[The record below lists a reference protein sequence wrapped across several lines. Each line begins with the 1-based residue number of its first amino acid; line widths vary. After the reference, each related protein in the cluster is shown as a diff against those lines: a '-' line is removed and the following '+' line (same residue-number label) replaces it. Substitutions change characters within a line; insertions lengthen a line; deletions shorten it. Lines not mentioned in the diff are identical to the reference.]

1 LFDLLTANDTKIA
14 LGECWLVDSKGCE
27 GLLQLGDGEVAVLDL
42 VLVLF
47 DIGLKSLEY
56 LVVLQDFLADL
67 GSMLFAF
74 AD

>member
-1 LFDLLTANDTKIA
+1 
-14 LGECWLVDSKGCE
+14 
-27 GLLQLGDGEVAVLDL
+27 LGDGEVAVLDL